1 MSEVIIIAAV
11 ARNGVIG
18 KEGKLPWNLKDD
30 LERFKAL
37 TLNHTI
43 IMGRKTFE
51 SLPIKP
57 LPKRKNIV
65 ITSKKIEGYD
75 GKIESFKTLIDAINH
90 AKKSEDDKIF
100 LIGGQSIYKE
110 GLNFAD
116 SLDLTEL
123 KDDYE
128 GDTYFPEFKKSEWK
142 LIKSDEKE
150 KYSFNQYSKIK

>member
-1 MSEVIIIAAV
+1 MSEIIIIAAV
-11 ARNGVIG
+11 AKNGVIG
-18 KEGKLPWNLKDD
+18 KDGKLPWNLKDD
-30 LERFKAL
+30 LERFKQL

-65 ITSKKIEGYD
+65 VSSKPVEGYD
-75 GKIESFKTLIDAINH
+75 NKIFTTDSLTKAIEH
-90 AKKSEDDKIF
+90 AKKSDDKIF

-110 GLNFAD
+110 GLKYAD

-123 KDDYE
+123 KEDYE
-128 GDTYFPEFKKSEWK
+128 GDTYFPKFNKNEWNLVKSE
-142 LIKSDEKE
+142 DNE
-150 KYSFNQYSKIK
+150 KYSFNQYKRK